1 MYTLEYLT
9 PSPVLQCPHQTTC
22 KIYRALPTNFVYR
35 LVLHTIPDLSPGTIG
50 TSWGLSAFPDSTPGM
65 TCGSE
70 IDTRPPLTFLI
81 SCRQYFNLHFLV
93 QLWQSKEIKQFLIIF
108 FTYPLVYLINEWYFI
123 FTWFSSV
130 HKIQAIYMIICLSS
144 GTLGP
149 VCFIFRAQLAQVA
162 LELGLRLLAWPD
174 CRVLFSFLPEASR
187 AYPLSVRLSLGS
199 ICDGL
204 SLHG

>member
-1 MYTLEYLT
+1 MCTHEYLT
-9 PSPVLQCPHQTTC
+9 LSPVLQCPHHTTC

-35 LVLHTIPDLSPGTIG
+35 PVLHTIPDLSPGTIG

-81 SCRQYFNLHFLV
+81 SCRQYFTLHFLV
-93 QLWQSKEIKQFLIIF
+93 QLWQSKEIKHFF

-130 HKIQAIYMIICLSS
+130 HKIKAIYMIILSH
-144 GTLGP
+144 LGP
-149 VCFIFRAQLAQVA
+149 LVLAA
-162 LELGLRLLAWPD
+162 SSSELN
-174 CRVLFSFLPEASR
+174 
-187 AYPLSVRLSLGS
+187 
-199 ICDGL
+199 
-204 SLHG
+204 